1 MVDDDEAIGWK
12 QPAAARGRALLELPG
27 GAELAHRPLVA
38 RHHLAREA
46 RQEQELAVLLAR
58 VAEADRGNAAPVGL
72 ELHRQAE
79 VLVAELALE
88 DMAVEVLLVQPL
100 HHDDDR

>member
-1 MVDDDEAIGWK
+1 MIDEHEAVGREHA
-12 QPAAARGRALLELPG
+12 AAARGRALLELPG

-38 RHHLAREA
+38 RHHLGREA
-46 RQEQELAVLLAR
+46 LGEQQLAVLAAR
-58 VAEADRGNAAPVGL
+58 IAEADRGDAAAVGL

-88 DMAVEVLLVQPL
+88 DVARRGPA
-100 HHDDDR
+100 RAAAA